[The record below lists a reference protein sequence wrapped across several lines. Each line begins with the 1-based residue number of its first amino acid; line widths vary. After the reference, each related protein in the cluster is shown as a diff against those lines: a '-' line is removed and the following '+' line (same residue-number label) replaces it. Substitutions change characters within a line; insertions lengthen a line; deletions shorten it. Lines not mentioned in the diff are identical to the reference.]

1 MLHQNDSSMPSRE
14 KKGRYKTYLFA
25 VIGDT
30 AAG

>member
-1 MLHQNDSSMPSRE
+1 MPSRE